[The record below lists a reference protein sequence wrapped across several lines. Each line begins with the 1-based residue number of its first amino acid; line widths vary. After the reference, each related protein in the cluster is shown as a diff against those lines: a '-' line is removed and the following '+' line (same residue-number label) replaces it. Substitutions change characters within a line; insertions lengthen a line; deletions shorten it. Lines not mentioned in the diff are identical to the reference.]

1 MRRHWTCLI
10 STASMSSAGGS
21 NRGSSTFTYWST
33 MLVKRYWFVSND
45 TSISSLLTYNYFVA
59 GINYASQDLKPTP
72 THPLRSKQGY
82 DLQFASNYLGHFL
95 LTDLLLPVLKTT
107 PQARVLQVSS
117 NSHYFPSGADLSTS
131 GGRLIPPAAEVLPQK
146 SSPERDI
153 RWRASYGNSKLAQV
167 MHAIE
172 LQKVL
177 AADPSTDLKVYTR
190 VCIPM
195 FPPQLPALDLC
206 LNSFMCRY
214 FHSRLVSLTRG
225 WCLIAHLRLS
235 KVFCA
240 VCSSPLMLRSTPP

>member
-45 TSISSLLTYNYFVA
+45 TSISSLLTYNIFVA

-107 PQARVLQVSS
+107 P
-117 NSHYFPSGADLSTS
+117 
-131 GGRLIPPAAEVLPQK
+131 
-146 SSPERDI
+146 
-153 RWRASYGNSKLAQV
+153 NSKLAQV

-190 VCIPM
+190 LCIPM
-195 FPPQLPALDLC
+195 FPPQPPALDLC